1 MDEHRYLGTD
11 LTVADELTEYY
22 SAQAQDEVNTANKGF
37 SQITQRGFFW
47 ENDKFDMLIMASP
60 EIHFLKAEAYA
71 MGYGVHR
78 IWQRRKRNSRRLS
91 ANPSPVLL
99 LRFDRLGRELPP
111 LRRSYR

>member
-1 MDEHRYLGTD
+1 MSITNRETGQMDEHRYLGTD

-71 MGYGVHR
+71 MGYGVAQDM
-78 IWQRRKRNSRRLS
+78 QRRKRNSRRLS
-91 ANPSPVLL
+91 ANPSPCITITI
-99 LRFDRLGRELPP
+99 R
-111 LRRSYR
+111 